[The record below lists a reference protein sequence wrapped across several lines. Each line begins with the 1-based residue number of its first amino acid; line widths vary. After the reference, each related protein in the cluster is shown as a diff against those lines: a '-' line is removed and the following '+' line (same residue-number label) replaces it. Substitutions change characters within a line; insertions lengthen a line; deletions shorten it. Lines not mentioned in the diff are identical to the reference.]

1 MVSVCHQIGGMV
13 GLQGCGMMLYDLP
26 AIRSVWFLVG
36 LQGCGMVLY
45 DLPAIRSVAWCGL
58 QGSGMVFY
66 DLPAIRSVAW
76 CGLQGSG
83 MVFYDLPAIRSV
95 AWWGC
100 KVVGWCSTIYPP
112 SDRWPGGAARLWDGA
127 LRSARHQVGGLVGL
141 QGCGMVLYDLPAIR
155 LVALVA
161 CKVVGDRVPLSNSLF
176 CHF

>member
-45 DLPAIRSVAWCGL
+45 DLPAIR
-58 QGSGMVFY
+58 
-66 DLPAIRSVAW
+66 
-76 CGLQGSG
+76 
-83 MVFYDLPAIRSV
+83 
-95 AWWGC
+95 
-100 KVVGWCSTIYPP
+100 
-112 SDRWPGGAARLWDGA
+112 
-127 LRSARHQVGGLVGL
+127 
-141 QGCGMVLYDLPAIR
+141 